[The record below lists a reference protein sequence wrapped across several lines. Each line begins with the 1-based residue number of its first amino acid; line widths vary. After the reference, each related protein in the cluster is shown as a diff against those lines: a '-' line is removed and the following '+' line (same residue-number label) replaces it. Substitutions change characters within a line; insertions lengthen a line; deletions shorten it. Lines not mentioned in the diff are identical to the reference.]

1 MAEQLANYFTT
12 AAKSIA
18 EDHVTSIR
26 KERLTISVNA
36 KREAMSTKEQS
47 SSLTVFARTKC
58 KRRWKVTRLT
68 SPLDGR
74 REYHQNILRK

>member
-18 EDHVTSIR
+18 EDHVTSII

-47 SSLTVFARTKC
+47 SSLTVLARTKC

-68 SPLDGR
+68 SPVDDETP
-74 REYHQNILRK
+74 EY